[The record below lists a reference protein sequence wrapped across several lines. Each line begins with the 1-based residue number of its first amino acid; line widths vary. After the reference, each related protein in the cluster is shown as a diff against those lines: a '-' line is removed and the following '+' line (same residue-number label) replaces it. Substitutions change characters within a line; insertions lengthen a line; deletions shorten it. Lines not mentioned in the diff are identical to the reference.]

1 MLPTRN
7 CSAGRRGGGG
17 KQYARDC
24 EQLDMAGY
32 GHVFLHGLL
41 VSRDYTRRT
50 THRKTSSC
58 GDETM
63 SSPWLDIPLEDYEA
77 HMALPSVGQAS
88 MLAEQLAKLIAQHA
102 PRSVAVIGC
111 AGGNGLDRLESTCVE
126 RVVAVDIN
134 PDYLAA
140 CKTRYANRLA
150 NLDLRCADVE
160 SDRLRFEPVELIYAA
175 LIFEYVDP
183 AATLATLKR
192 NLRPGGKLAAIVQ
205 LANPQQHA
213 ITPSEYRSLERA
225 GRCIQ
230 SRSCP
235 PT

>member
-1 MLPTRN
+1 
-7 CSAGRRGGGG
+7 
-17 KQYARDC
+17 
-24 EQLDMAGY
+24 
-32 GHVFLHGLL
+32 
-41 VSRDYTRRT
+41 
-50 THRKTSSC
+50 
-58 GDETM
+58 M

-140 CKTRYANRLA
+140 CRTRYANRLA
-150 NLDLRCADVE
+150 NLDLRCANVE

-175 LIFEYVDP
+175 LILEYVDP
-183 AATLATLKR
+183 AATLAALQR

-213 ITPSEYRSLERA
+213 ITPSEYRSLNALA
-225 GRCIQ
+225 GAFKPVLPADLRGYASAAGFEFVDSNRVELPTGKLFCLQ
-230 SRSCP
+230 TFGLRVNDFPSP
-235 PT
+235 PTISPVR